1 MDNEKSGSQIP
12 VDKHIIKKC
21 KIDQTKMR
29 KEHNKKSRNMVE
41 TAIGNLK
48 STSIN
53 KLTLVER
60 EEKNSTDKGRE
71 MDWSSGEHGIDERIG
86 KLQYLIHPKKRQ

>member
-60 EEKNSTDKGRE
+60 DKDACNVTTNIARRTKDCSNG
-71 MDWSSGEHGIDERIG
+71 
-86 KLQYLIHPKKRQ
+86 